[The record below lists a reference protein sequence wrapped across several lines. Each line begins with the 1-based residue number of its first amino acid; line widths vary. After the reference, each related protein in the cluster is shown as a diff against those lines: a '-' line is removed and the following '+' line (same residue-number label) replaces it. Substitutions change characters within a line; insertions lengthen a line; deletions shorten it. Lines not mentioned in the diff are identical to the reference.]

1 MANFEFTSIS
11 NVFKTKD
18 NKQVVKVF
26 QNLGFEETYET
37 ENGVFIGSYSQQ
49 MLDDSMHVI
58 FDKDDDIVAV
68 YDDYT
73 YENLDEEIIDKLEDE
88 DDKTY
93 CVLSA
98 EEYLQNMLLDGEVVI
113 YKEVGNEKLRYNSAF
128 GLVISK
134 YEIKAFSLDKLIED
148 YAEQMKK

>member
-18 NKQVVKVF
+18 NKQVIEVF

-37 ENGVFIGSYSQQ
+37 GNGVFIGSYNQQ
-49 MLDDSMHVI
+49 MLDDSMHVVL
-58 FDKDDDIVAV
+58 DKDDNVVAT

-73 YENLDEEIIDKLEDE
+73 FENLDDEVQNKLLD
-88 DDKTY
+88 DNDKTY
-93 CVLSA
+93 SVLTA
-98 EEYLQNMLLDGEVVI
+98 EEYLQNMLLDGEVI
-113 YKEVGNEKLRYNSAF
+113 TYKEVGHEKLRYNSAF